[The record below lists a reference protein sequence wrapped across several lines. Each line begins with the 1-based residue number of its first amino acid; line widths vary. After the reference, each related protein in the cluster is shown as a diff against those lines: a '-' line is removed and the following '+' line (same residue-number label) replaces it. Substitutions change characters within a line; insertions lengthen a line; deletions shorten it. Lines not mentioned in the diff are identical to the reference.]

1 MIRIHLPAM
10 APGSRSIFHPW
21 IHDPDPF
28 SIHESRIRIYF
39 HLWIQDPNP
48 FSIHESRIRIYI
60 YPWIQDPDPRENGID
75 PFYWLHKHRNYQ
87 AFKNNLSSFFEAFY
101 YFFWKN
107 LSFLWFFWSVEIF
120 FNYFILFFW
129 KIQGVT
135 KRQIILLWILTLTHT
150 TKVPVFGHYCMKPFI
165 LIYPS
170 CLVRRRHISK
180 QVFCVIIYKI
190 NIHTSGMKL
199 KLLDHMD
206 PCTLENLKS
215 YIKSKVI
222 FCNFIDRF
230 FLSG

>member
-28 SIHESRIRIYF
+28 SIHESRIRIFF
-39 HLWIQDPNP
+39 HLWIQDPDP
-48 FSIHESRIRIYI
+48 FSIHGSRIQIHFPSMNRGSGSIFIHGFRIRIRVKMKLILFINYI
-60 YPWIQDPDPRENGID
+60 NTAII
-75 PFYWLHKHRNYQ
+75 KHLKTICLLFLRH
-87 AFKNNLSSFFEAFY
+87 FTI
-101 YFFWKN
+101 FFWKN

-120 FNYFILFFW
+120 FIYFILFFW

-150 TKVPVFGHYCMKPFI
+150 AKVPVFGHYCMKPFI

-180 QVFCVIIYKI
+180 QVFCVII
-190 NIHTSGMKL
+190 
-199 KLLDHMD
+199 
-206 PCTLENLKS
+206 
-215 YIKSKVI
+215 
-222 FCNFIDRF
+222 
-230 FLSG
+230 